1 MSLIIASI
9 ALAASQ
15 TPATTPAVA
24 PAPQPAAEK
33 KMACCEKMAKGEGC
47 SCCKDM
53 AQKDAAA
60 KEGAHQY

>member
-15 TPATTPAVA
+15 TPPATPAAA
-24 PAPQPAAEK
+24 PAAPPAAEK

-53 AQKDAAA
+53 GKKD
-60 KEGAHQY
+60 GAPKDGGSQ

>member
-1 MSLIIASI
+1 MSFIIASI

-15 TPATTPAVA
+15 TPTNTPAVA
-24 PAPQPAAEK
+24 PEPQAAAEK

-53 AQKDAAA
+53 AKNDAA
-60 KEGAHQY
+60 KEGGHKH

>member
-15 TPATTPAVA
+15 TPPATPAVA
-24 PAPQPAAEK
+24 PAAPPAAEK

-53 AQKDAAA
+53 AKKDEAPKA
-60 KEGAHQY
+60 GGSQ

>member
-9 ALAASQ
+9 ALAALQ
-15 TPATTPAVA
+15 TPPATPEAA
-24 PAPQPAAEK
+24 PALQPAAEK

-53 AQKDAAA
+53 AKKD
-60 KEGAHQY
+60 GAEKDSGSH